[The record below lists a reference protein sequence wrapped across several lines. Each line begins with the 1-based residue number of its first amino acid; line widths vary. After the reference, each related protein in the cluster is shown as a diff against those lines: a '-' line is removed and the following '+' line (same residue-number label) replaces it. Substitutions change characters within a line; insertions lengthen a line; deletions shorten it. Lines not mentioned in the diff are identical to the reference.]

1 MSLLKTWRWFG
12 PNDSITLSDL
22 RQMDVEGVVT
32 SLHHI
37 PAGEVWSIDE
47 IKKHKKSIENAGL
60 TWSVVESLP
69 VTEGIKTHDARYDRL
84 VSNYLTSLKNLG
96 ECGLEIICYNFMP
109 VLDWARTELQY
120 RLPSGGEVML
130 FDPAIFAAFDIF
142 ILKRPSAELD
152 YSQEI
157 RRSAEEIFSRMT
169 TEDADKLAYNII
181 VFTQG
186 FIHGSIGSN
195 AADYK
200 KVFLELLGAYR
211 TIDREQLRKHL
222 GMFLDDILP
231 TSEKYGIA
239 MCIHP
244 DDPPFPLLGL
254 PRIVSTKEDLS
265 WIFNHNPSASNGFTY
280 CSGSLS
286 ARRDNPMEYILE
298 SFKER
303 VHFIHLRNTHV
314 LENGSFYERGHI
326 DGDVN
331 FPALIK
337 TLLTEQK
344 RREREG
350 LPYSRMPVRP
360 DHGIKMLDDYNR
372 TSPPGYPLIG
382 RMRGLAEIKG
392 IEAGIEFMMDNGSI
406 H

>member
-12 PNDSITLSDL
+12 PNDSISLSDL

-47 IKKHKKSIENAGL
+47 IKKHKKTIEEAGL

-109 VLDWARTELQY
+109 VIDWARTDLHY
-120 RLPSGGEVML
+120 KLPSGGEVML
-130 FDPAIFAAFDIF
+130 FDPTIFAAFDIF
-142 ILKRPSAELD
+142 ILKRPDAASD
-152 YSQEI
+152 YSPELS
-157 RRSAEEIFSRMT
+157 RRAEEIFASMT
-169 TEDADKLAYNII
+169 REEADKLAYNII
-181 VFTQG
+181 VYTQG
-186 FIHGSIGSN
+186 FIHGSIGAN
-195 AADYK
+195 VADYK
-200 KVFLELLGAYR
+200 TAFLSLLAAYKQ
-211 TIDREQLRKHL
+211 IDREKLRTHL

-231 TSEKYGIA
+231 TAEKCGIA

-254 PRIVSTKEDLS
+254 PRIVSTMEDLA
-265 WIFNHNPSASNGFTY
+265 WIFNHNPSSSNGLTY

-286 ARRDNPMEYILE
+286 ARKDNPLEQILE
-298 SFKER
+298 NFIER

-314 LENGSFYERGHI
+314 AQDGCFYEMGHI
-326 DGDVN
+326 DGDAN
-331 FPALIK
+331 LPALIK
-337 TLLTEQK
+337 ILLTEQK
-344 RREREG
+344 RRRHDG
-350 LPYSRMPVRP
+350 LQYSRMPMRP
-360 DHGIKMLDDYNR
+360 DHGIKLLDDYNR
-372 TSPPGYPLIG
+372 VTPPGYPLIG
-382 RMRGLAEIKG
+382 RMRGLMEIKG
-392 IEAGIEFMMDNGSI
+392 IEAGIEFMMVDGLTK
-406 H
+406 